1 MKYLKLTIIILM
13 MTFLTG
19 CKEDEPVIKTDYEIL
34 VEAASTI
41 EMLDSYTENFE
52 YIKEFIYDGKTINV
66 SWKSSKVE
74 SISNFGVV
82 RQGYV
87 EEDVVLTAT
96 FTYLEEVYVKEYS
109 VVVPALTNTQ
119 RFNIA
124 LEDIAIEE
132 LVETDIELVT
142 KFYDEEIIAS
152 WSSSHPNIISNE
164 GVYNAP
170 SENTVVTLTITLQLG
185 SEKMEKDYIVR
196 TKPEPSTVEVNH
208 HLILDDASNFDTNFM
223 ENCHVED
230 KYLVLDENK
239 TEGSYLSSVFSVA
252 EFKSV
257 VGSWGALS
265 SENATVELEVRCLVD
280 GKWSMFLSYGEWGL
294 GLENKPM
301 KSNTNDSLVKL
312 STDEIKL
319 MSNLK
324 ADGLQ
329 YRITLKR
336 TSAEVSSPKLELVA
350 LAIEYDDYTYEIDKN
365 KLPESATNDV
375 PMLRQGV
382 VPEIGGSI
390 CSPTSATMLLQYK
403 GLSFADKDEY
413 EQRYIAYLARDYGNN
428 IFGNWVYNTVTI
440 SSFGVRAY
448 TMRMYS
454 LEELQYHLANVGPVA
469 LSVKGKMVA
478 YDKDKS
484 YTTGGHLLVATGY
497 YIDNG
502 KVIFKCNDP
511 ALSDVYVEYAYET
524 IEDVWRMVAY
534 IVE

>member
-1 MKYLKLTIIILM
+1 MRYLKLLIVLVM

-19 CKEDEPVIKTDYEIL
+19 CNTEENIKTDYEIL
-34 VEAASTI
+34 MEAASTLKM
-41 EMLDSYTENFE
+41 ETVYTESFE
-52 YIKEFIYDGKTINV
+52 FVKELKYEDKIINV
-66 SWKSSKVE
+66 SWTSSKVE
-74 SISNFGVV
+74 AISNFGVV
-82 RQGYV
+82 KQGYENQQV
-87 EEDVVLTAT
+87 TLTAT
-96 FTYLEEVYVKEYS
+96 FTYNAEKLINKYNVT
-109 VVVPALTNTQ
+109 VPALTAEQ

-124 LEDIAIEE
+124 LKEIAFDELIEADIK
-132 LVETDIELVT
+132 LNT
-142 KFYDEEIIAS
+142 KFYDEDIIAT
-152 WSSSHPNIISNE
+152 WTSSHPDIISNE
-164 GVYNAP
+164 GKYNAP
-170 SENTVVTLTITLQLG
+170 SENTEVVLTVTLELG
-185 SEKMEKDYIVR
+185 SEKMEKDYYVR
-196 TKPEPSTVEVNH
+196 TKPNPKEVEVDH
-208 HLILDDASNFDTNFM
+208 HLVLDDAVNFDPNFM
-223 ENCHVED
+223 ENCHIED
-230 KYLVLDENK
+230 KYLVLN
-239 TEGSYLSSVFSVA
+239 EGANEGTYVSNIFSVA

-265 SENATVELEVRCLVD
+265 SKDATVELEIRCLVD
-280 GKWSMFLSYGEWGL
+280 NKWSMYLSYGEWGL

-301 KSNTNDSLVKL
+301 KSGTNDSLVKL
-312 STDEIKL
+312 STDEIVI
-319 MSNLK
+319 MSSK
-324 ADGLQ
+324 SGVALQ
-329 YRITLKR
+329 YRVTLRR
-336 TSAEVSSPKLELVA
+336 TSEMVDSPKLELVA
-350 LAIEYDDYTYEIDKN
+350 LAIEYKKYSYPVDTTN
-365 KLPESATNDV
+365 LPTSVTNDV
-375 PMLRQGV
+375 PMLRQGI

-390 CSPTSATMLLQYK
+390 CSPTSATMLLKYK

-413 EQRYIAYLARDYGNN
+413 EHRYIAYLARDYGNE

-440 SSFGVRAY
+440 SAYGIRSY

-511 ALSDVYVEYAYET
+511 AVSEVYVEYAYET